1 IKFEKVPNVE
11 KEILEIEGK
20 CMDLKIRTIL
30 VYFDARTTP
39 EGKRRNLEIKKEI
52 ERILKSVEEEA
63 LVVLGDFNA
72 HIGLL
77 GAQTIDRNGR
87 MILKWLNEYNLTM
100 LNLDDRCEGT
110 TTWEARDQKSTVDFV
125 LVNQKMYSRFIEMEI
140 DEKREKI
147 DISDHNLITVTFK
160 MKKTDRKNR

>member
-1 IKFEKVPNVE
+1 M
-11 KEILEIEGK
+11 G
-20 CMDLKIRTIL
+20 LKIKIIL

-39 EGKRRNLEIKKEI
+39 EGKERNLEIKNKI
-52 ERILKSVEEEA
+52 KRILKSVEEDA

-77 GAQTIDRNGR
+77 GAKTIDRTGR
-87 MILKWLNEYNLTM
+87 MIVKRPNEYNLTM

-110 TTWEARDQKSTVDFV
+110 TIWEAREQKSTVDFV
-125 LVNQKMYSRFIEMEI
+125 LVSQKMYSRFIEKEI

-147 DISDHNLITVTFK
+147 DISDHNLITVKFK
-160 MKKTDRKNR
+160 MKKTNRKNK

>member
-1 IKFEKVPNVE
+1 
-11 KEILEIEGK
+11 
-20 CMDLKIRTIL
+20 
-30 VYFDARTTP
+30 
-39 EGKRRNLEIKKEI
+39 
-52 ERILKSVEEEA
+52 
-63 LVVLGDFNA
+63 FNA

-160 MKKTDRKNR
+160 MKKQIEKIDKGKSHRKRILHKRQIGTQNIQKKS